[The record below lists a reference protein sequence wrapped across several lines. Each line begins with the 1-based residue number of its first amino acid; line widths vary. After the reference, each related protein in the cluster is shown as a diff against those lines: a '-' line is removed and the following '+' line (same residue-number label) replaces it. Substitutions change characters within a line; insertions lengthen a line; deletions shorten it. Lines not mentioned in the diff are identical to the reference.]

1 MPEALRRTVLANFD
15 STIVS
20 VSQHACLKRMW
31 AADGPVTD
39 PPELTLLYR
48 ASRDGW
54 NASDFHSKCDNKGPT
69 LTVIKCT
76 GGYVFGGYAHAAW
89 TPNGSWQTSPG
100 SFLFSLVSP
109 SGMGPVKMMLKNNND
124 GNAMYCHP
132 SYGPTFGGGHD
143 IHVCSNANSSSGS
156 CTSLGNS
163 YHLPDGQSSETFFTG
178 QHNFQAAEVEVFS
191 VP

>member
-1 MPEALRRTVLANFD
+1 M
-15 STIVS
+15 
-20 VSQHACLKRMW
+20 
-31 AADGPVTD
+31 
-39 PPELTLLYR
+39 TLLYR

-54 NASDFHSKCDNKGPT
+54 DSNHFHSKCDNKGPT

-89 TPNGSWQTSPG
+89 TSSGSWQASPG

-109 SGMGPVKMMLKNNND
+109 SGMGPVKMMLKNNGD
-124 GNAMYCHP
+124 EYAMHCDF
-132 SYGPTFGGGHD
+132 SYGPTFGQGHD

-156 CTSLGNS
+156 YTNLGHT
-163 YHLPDGQSSETFFTG
+163 YHLPDGQSSTTFFTG
-178 QHNFQAAEVEVFS
+178 QRHFQAAEVRVFS